1 MFCLLLYSDFVS
13 FILNTHILLLD
24 YQEKKNN
31 LTIIFI
37 KLYKAGALSGL
48 CP

>member
-1 MFCLLLYSDFVS
+1 MFCLLLYSDFVP
-13 FILNTHILLLD
+13 FILNTRLLLLD

-31 LTIIFI
+31 WTIIFI